1 MKKLLGILVLSS
13 LFVLIDSINPSK
25 VEACHSI
32 FDKKH
37 STFEKLKCKAE
48 NTIDDLNPLNY
59 FEKRKECQRR
69 ADMADTVYLGK
80 KRYKYCMEN
89 YPD

>member
-1 MKKLLGILVLSS
+1 MKKLLAITVVGL
-13 LFVLIDSINPSK
+13 LFVLIDSINPTK

-32 FDKKH
+32 YDKKH

-59 FEKRKECQRR
+59 FEKLK
-69 ADMADTVYLGK
+69 
-80 KRYKYCMEN
+80 
-89 YPD
+89 

>member
-1 MKKLLGILVLSS
+1 MKKLLAITVLGLLCMFSFKKEAHAVS
-13 LFVLIDSINPSK
+13 ASCIMDYKYCTLLDKLEMK
-25 VEACHSI
+25 VS
-32 FDKKH
+32 
-37 STFEKLKCKAE
+37 
-48 NTIDDLNPLNY
+48 DLNPLNY
-59 FEKRKECQRR
+59 LEKRKECQRR